1 MRVIPVIDIKDG
13 YVVWARAGERDS
25 YEKLRSWLC
34 PNSIPIEL
42 IDNYINLG
50 FQEIYI
56 ADLDSIE
63 YRRKN
68 YDFYRLICKKTK
80 IILDCGIRTLDEAVN
95 LDIAGIQKI
104 VIATE
109 TLPNLELAKSI
120 VHTIPSNKL
129 ILSLD
134 LFKNKI
140 LSPTE
145 NIRNLTPNSCLKIFR
160 KIGFEEAIV
169 IDLSRVGTFSGPDIS
184 LIEKLQEVDIKLIV
198 GGGIRD
204 INDIVLLEQIG
215 VDGVLIASSLH
226 NKKISIKDL
235 VDLGYLVT
243 P

>member
-25 YEKLRSWLC
+25 YRKLRSWLC

-50 FQEIYI
+50 FQEIYV

-68 YDFYRLICKKTK
+68 YDFYRLICKKAK

-95 LDIAGIQKI
+95 LDTAGIQKI
-104 VIATE
+104 VVATE

-120 VHTIPSNKL
+120 IQAIPRDKL
-129 ILSLD
+129 VLSLD
-134 LFKNKI
+134 LFKNKV
-140 LSPTE
+140 LSPAE
-145 NIRNLTPNSCLKIFR
+145 NIRDLTPISCLKIF
-160 KIGFEEAIV
+160 KEIGFGEAIV
-169 IDLSRVGTFSGPDIS
+169 IDLSRIGTFSGLDIN
-184 LIEKLQEVDIKLIV
+184 LIEKLSEVKMKLIV

-204 INDIVLLEQIG
+204 INDIILLEKIG

-235 VDLGYLVT
+235 IDLGYLVT